1 MKLPRRRRRSS
12 SSGVIRDAPPVPKEL
27 ADGAKIFEARCAQC
41 HRNNGATVPLALQSS
56 IHAPVPDSVIEVIR
70 NGIKPPTGALGR
82 SMPPLGAQMSD
93 AEITA
98 LVKFLRGRF
107 STQPA
112 WKM

>member
-1 MKLPRRRRRSS
+1 
-12 SSGVIRDAPPVPKEL
+12 VA
-27 ADGAKIFEARCAQC
+27 
-41 HRNNGATVPLALQSS
+41 
-56 IHAPVPDSVIEVIR
+56 DSVKEVIR

-98 LVKFLRGRF
+98 LAKFLRGRF